1 MVTVLDW
8 KTMSKKILK
17 IKSATYIKNYE
28 LLITFYDGKEVNV
41 DFYDFLIS
49 STNPQI
55 RDYLNL
61 EKFKSFKVKDNDLLW
76 GDFDFLFPIEDL
88 YSGKISA

>member
-1 MVTVLDW
+1 MN
-8 KTMSKKILK
+8 KKILK
-17 IKSATYIKNYE
+17 IKSAKHIKNYE
-28 LLITFYDGKEVNV
+28 LLITFQDGKEVSV

-55 RDYLNL
+55 KDYLNL
-61 EKFKSFKVKDNDLLW
+61 EKFKSFKVEDHDLLW
-76 GDFDFLFPIEDL
+76 GDFDLLFPIEDL

>member
-28 LLITFYDGKEVNV
+28 LLITFHDGKEVNV

-61 EKFKSFKVKDNDLLW
+61 EKFKSFKVKRHDLLW
-76 GDFDFLFPIEDL
+76 GDSDLLFPIEDL

>member
-1 MVTVLDW
+1 
-8 KTMSKKILK
+8 MSKKILK

-28 LLITFYDGKEVNV
+28 LLITFYDGKEVSV

-61 EKFKSFKVKDNDLLW
+61 EKFKSFKVKNNDLLW
-76 GDFDFLFPIEDL
+76 GDFDLLFPIEDL

>member
-17 IKSATYIKNYE
+17 TKSATYIKNYE

-61 EKFKSFKVKDNDLLW
+61 EKFKSFKIKGHDLLW
-76 GDFDFLFPIEDL
+76 GDFDPLFPIEDL

>member
-28 LLITFYDGKEVNV
+28 LLITFHDGKEVNV

-61 EKFKSFKVKDNDLLW
+61 EKFKSFKVKNNDLLW
-76 GDFDFLFPIEDL
+76 GDFDLLFPLEDL